1 MWLTWGE
8 VYVPQCGWVR
18 LRWTRP
24 LPGKLGAAR
33 VTCDRAGRWHVS
45 FPAPQPRVTRQR
57 TGRAVGV
64 DRGVVTALVTSD
76 GQHYRAPRISDR
88 QAARYVSLRAV

>member
-1 MWLTWGE
+1 M
-8 VYVPQCGWVR
+8 
-18 LRWTRP
+18 
-24 LPGKLGAAR
+24 
-33 VTCDRAGRWHVS
+33 
-45 FPAPQPRVTRQR
+45 TRQR

-88 QAARYVSLRAV
+88 QAARYVSLQRRLARQRKGSCRCERL